1 MQGKP
6 SRSFGE
12 LLDLLLQFI
21 EQRTGKELT
30 KRDIK
35 TITELFNGGDGHTL
49 TGWVEHTIYRRW
61 CHTRADRQLVWT
73 HFPLV
78 AELFKAFGNGIFY
91 CHDEIH
97 LNRMVQKFVQFCVRN
112 CVYHESILCCREYM
126 DA

>member
-35 TITELFNGGDGHTL
+35 AITEFFDGGDGYTL
-49 TGWVEHTIYRRW
+49 PRWVEHTIYRRW
-61 CHTRADRQLVWT
+61 CYTGAGR
-73 HFPLV
+73 
-78 AELFKAFGNGIFY
+78 
-91 CHDEIH
+91 
-97 LNRMVQKFVQFCVRN
+97 
-112 CVYHESILCCREYM
+112 
-126 DA
+126 

>member
-1 MQGKP
+1 MQKSTNQADNGYEILKFTQKREYALQGKP

-61 CHTRADRQLVWT
+61 CYTGTGR
-73 HFPLV
+73 
-78 AELFKAFGNGIFY
+78 
-91 CHDEIH
+91 
-97 LNRMVQKFVQFCVRN
+97 
-112 CVYHESILCCREYM
+112 
-126 DA
+126 

>member
-35 TITELFNGGDGHTL
+35 TITELFNGSDGYTL
-49 TGWVEHTIYRRW
+49 PGWIKHAIHRRW

-97 LNRMVQKFVQFCVRN
+97 LNVMVQKFVQFCVRS
-112 CVYHESILCCREYM
+112 CV
-126 DA
+126 

>member
-49 TGWVEHTIYRRW
+49 TGWVEHTIIGWYRSS
-61 CHTRADRQLVWT
+61 CSFACATAYITKV
-73 HFPLV
+73 
-78 AELFKAFGNGIFY
+78 FY
-91 CHDEIH
+91 AVE
-97 LNRMVQKFVQFCVRN
+97 NTWMRN
-112 CVYHESILCCREYM
+112 DKEYI
-126 DA
+126 

>member
-35 TITELFNGGDGHTL
+35 AITELFNGGDGYTL
-49 TGWVEHTIYRRW
+49 TGWIEHT
-61 CHTRADRQLVWT
+61 V
-73 HFPLV
+73 
-78 AELFKAFGNGIFY
+78 Y
-91 CHDEIH
+91 C
-97 LNRMVQKFVQFCVRN
+97 R
-112 CVYHESILCCREYM
+112 
-126 DA
+126 